1 MFGVPFAEL
10 LLFVAVPPAGVEP
23 RPLNDVMDV
32 ELLSTDVELLLDGD
46 RAMTDDGFCFGGVF
60 MGGVS
65 SQLSQL
71 SSRDTLVSRGVRD
84 ALSS

>member
-1 MFGVPFAEL
+1 MPFAEL

-32 ELLSTDVELLLDGD
+32 ELLSTDVELLLDDD
-46 RAMTDDGFCFGGVF
+46 RAMTDDDFCFDGVF

-65 SQLSQL
+65 CQLSQL

-84 ALSS
+84 ALSSS